1 MILVFREETVFLF
14 YHLKII
20 QIEQDVM
27 IKEPKLFD
35 QPLKNDL
42 RIYDNIQK
50 IATGQGDDCTT
61 GCLIDDPYSKE
72 HYKIIAIDLSKQQ
85 VLDSDPKAIQQI
97 NFTENLERCG
107 NTTIFFIKRIERNY
121 FFHKDP

>member
-1 MILVFREETVFLF
+1 
-14 YHLKII
+14 
-20 QIEQDVM
+20 M

-42 RIYDNIQK
+42 RIYDNIQI

-61 GCLIDDPYSKE
+61 GCLVDDPYSKE
-72 HYKIIAIDLSKQQ
+72 HYNIIAIDLSKQQ

-107 NTTIFFIKRIERNY
+107 NTAIFFIKRIERNY